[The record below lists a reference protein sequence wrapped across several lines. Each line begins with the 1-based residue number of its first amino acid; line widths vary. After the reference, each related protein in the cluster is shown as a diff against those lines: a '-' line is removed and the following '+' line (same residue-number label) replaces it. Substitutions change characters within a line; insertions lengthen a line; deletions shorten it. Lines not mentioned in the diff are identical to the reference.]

1 MQQFIRTMKTN
12 SAIITPVLAAG
23 SVASPYQFAINI
35 MQRLC
40 FAGCVG
46 QSPVFNPTF
55 QVLGISQ
62 LSTGLYAAT
71 ILMQGTIQYVP
82 CGQSTCCTKSQLIS
96 QEFTLPIASATAPT
110 AVTLLAGTPVNTIV
124 GEPCQQ
130 CSRQFVSDIPL
141 QVTVA

>member
-1 MQQFIRTMKTN
+1 MKTN
-12 SAIITPVLAAG
+12 SAIITPVLSAG